1 MTFDERVQAVAKK
14 GFTERQARF
23 LTTVMLHT
31 GVCVPRQYARF
42 CGIVYGE
49 KTRKFF
55 AKLVRLQYASMYDC
69 RHNRARIYHVNQ
81 RALYAAIGEADSR
94 LRKPVTLN
102 HAIQRLMVLDA
113 IVEDPDLV
121 WLGTAE
127 EKAAHLLALTRIE
140 QADLPHVSVGEG
152 EARTVRYFPDR
163 LPIGIHLAGR
173 GVVVYVVTDPWLDE
187 FRVFLERHAAL
198 LRALPAWTLRIVV
211 PPQFPDIAQ
220 RAKQVVW
227 NQLLTPLRTETL
239 DELRWYFEQA
249 RSHPTPSRSD
259 DLDERFY
266 EARDAFSAP
275 RFKALYRVWKQDG
288 EAALAGAGSRA
299 ISDAVTP
306 APAGSRPS
314 NSVTAT
320 AISPPWLPSPDERPD
335 LTKPRGGWRSAA
347 RAAWALWLK
356 PSFRRD
362 DRPSF
367 ALCEPW
373 TNWSRTLSTR
383 GLGCHTGLGPARA
396 EVRIERLGRPHTPA
410 ALPLAGRDVYGFHHE
425 GTGRKSAR
433 LGRERLALGEPALQ
447 SSKRDESHSRSR
459 S

>member
-1 MTFDERVQAVAKK
+1 MTFDERVQAVSKK

-23 LTTVMLHT
+23 LTIVMLHS

-49 KTRKFF
+49 KTRRFF
-55 AKLVRLQYASMYDC
+55 AQLVRLQHASMFDC

-81 RALYAAIGEADSR
+81 RAPYAAIGEADSR

-121 WLGTAE
+121 WLGSAV
-127 EKAAHLLALTRIE
+127 EKATHLLALTRIE

-187 FRVFLERHAAL
+187 FRVFLQRHAAL

-220 RAKQVVW
+220 RSKQVVW

-239 DELRWYFEQA
+239 DELRWYFEQV
-249 RSHPTPSRSD
+249 RTHPTPSRSD

-266 EARDAFSAP
+266 RARDAFSAP
-275 RFKALYRVWKQDG
+275 RFKALYRAWKQHG
-288 EAALAGAGSRA
+288 EPALAGAASRA
-299 ISDAVTP
+299 IGDAVD
-306 APAGSRPS
+306 AG
-314 NSVTAT
+314 
-320 AISPPWLPSPDERPD
+320 
-335 LTKPRGGWRSAA
+335 
-347 RAAWALWLK
+347 
-356 PSFRRD
+356 
-362 DRPSF
+362 
-367 ALCEPW
+367 
-373 TNWSRTLSTR
+373 
-383 GLGCHTGLGPARA
+383 
-396 EVRIERLGRPHTPA
+396 
-410 ALPLAGRDVYGFHHE
+410 AGRVETLELGHRYGHL
-425 GTGRKSAR
+425 SPLVAV
-433 LGRERLALGEPALQ
+433 A
-447 SSKRDESHSRSR
+447 
-459 S
+459 

>member
-1 MTFDERVQAVAKK
+1 MTFDERVAAVAKK
-14 GFTERQARF
+14 GFIERQARF
-23 LTTVMLHT
+23 LTTVMLHS

-42 CGIVYGE
+42 CSIVYGE
-49 KTRKFF
+49 KTRKSF
-55 AKLVRLQYASMYDC
+55 AKLVRLQYASMFDC

-94 LRKPVTLN
+94 LRRPVILS

-121 WLGTAE
+121 WLGTAN

-198 LRALPAWTLRIVV
+198 LRALPAWMLRIVV

-220 RAKQVVW
+220 RSKQIVW
-227 NQLLTPLRTETL
+227 NQLLTPLRAETL
-239 DELRWYFEQA
+239 DELRWYFEQV

-266 EARDAFSAP
+266 GARDAFSAP
-275 RFKALYRVWKQDG
+275 RFRALYKAWKQDG
-288 EAALAGAGSRA
+288 ESALASTASRA
-299 ISDAVTP
+299 ISDAVD
-306 APAGSRPS
+306 AGVGR
-314 NSVTAT
+314 VETLELGHRYGHL
-320 AISPPWLPSPDERPD
+320 SPLV
-335 LTKPRGGWRSAA
+335 AVA
-347 RAAWALWLK
+347 
-356 PSFRRD
+356 
-362 DRPSF
+362 
-367 ALCEPW
+367 
-373 TNWSRTLSTR
+373 
-383 GLGCHTGLGPARA
+383 
-396 EVRIERLGRPHTPA
+396 
-410 ALPLAGRDVYGFHHE
+410 
-425 GTGRKSAR
+425 
-433 LGRERLALGEPALQ
+433 
-447 SSKRDESHSRSR
+447 
-459 S
+459 

>member
-1 MTFDERVQAVAKK
+1 MTFDDRVRAVAKK

-42 CGIVYGE
+42 CGIVYGA

-55 AKLVRLQYASMYDC
+55 AKLVRLQYASMFNC

-81 RALYAAIGEADSR
+81 RALYAAVGEADSR
-94 LRKPVTLN
+94 FRKPVTLN

-113 IVEDPDLV
+113 IVEDPELV

-127 EKAAHLLALTRIE
+127 EKATHVLALTRIE
-140 QADLPHVSVGEG
+140 QADLPHVTVGEG

-198 LRALPAWTLRIVV
+198 LRSLPAWTVRIVV

-220 RAKQVVW
+220 RSKQVVW

-239 DELRWYFEQA
+239 DELRWYFEQVRA
-249 RSHPTPSRSD
+249 HPTPSRCD

-266 EARDAFSAP
+266 QARDAFSAP
-275 RFKALYRVWKQDG
+275 RFKALYRAWKQDG
-288 EAALAGAGSRA
+288 EPALAGAGSRA
-299 ISDAVTP
+299 ISDAVV
-306 APAGSRPS
+306 AG
-314 NSVTAT
+314 
-320 AISPPWLPSPDERPD
+320 
-335 LTKPRGGWRSAA
+335 
-347 RAAWALWLK
+347 
-356 PSFRRD
+356 
-362 DRPSF
+362 
-367 ALCEPW
+367 
-373 TNWSRTLSTR
+373 
-383 GLGCHTGLGPARA
+383 
-396 EVRIERLGRPHTPA
+396 
-410 ALPLAGRDVYGFHHE
+410 AGRVEVLELGHRYGHL
-425 GTGRKSAR
+425 SPLVAV
-433 LGRERLALGEPALQ
+433 A
-447 SSKRDESHSRSR
+447 
-459 S
+459 